1 MPPSKGIFEYTFE
14 LLSDVNDP
22 KYGDPVDVPLIIATE
37 ENVKEYGRL
46 VRDYD
51 KEEVWIFVEILVNV
65 NQYLDQYLICYITSQ
80 SQEFLECHIF
90 ST

>member
-22 KYGDPVDVPLIIATE
+22 KYGDPVDVPLLMATE

-51 KEEVWIFVEILVNV
+51 KEEVWILMLIYILIN
-65 NQYLDQYLICYITSQ
+65 T
-80 SQEFLECHIF
+80 
-90 ST
+90 